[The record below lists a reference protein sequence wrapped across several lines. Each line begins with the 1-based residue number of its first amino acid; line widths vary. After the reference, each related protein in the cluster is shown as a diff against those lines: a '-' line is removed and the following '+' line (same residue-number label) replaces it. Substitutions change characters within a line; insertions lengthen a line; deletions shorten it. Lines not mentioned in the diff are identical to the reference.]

1 MDEVEAVV
9 IGAGVIGLA
18 AARALALAG
27 HEVVVLE
34 RAYTIGF
41 ETSSRNSEV
50 IHGGLYYPQGSLKA
64 TACVAGRER
73 LYAYC
78 AEHGVP
84 HARLGKLIVATEEAE
99 IPGVEKIEAA
109 SLANGVTNLEWLT
122 ASEAQRLEP
131 ELNCVAA
138 LLSPSTGIIDS
149 HALMLAYQGEA
160 EEAGAFVAFRSPVLG
175 GRGPGGRVRAR
186 CRRRRARDDPLPYPG
201 QCRRPACARPWRA
214 LIDGVPPETIPPAY
228 FCRGVYFTLLG
239 KTPFRRL
246 IYPVPVPGGLG
257 VHITLDLAG
266 QARFGPDVEWIPD
279 VDYAV
284 DPRRG
289 DAFYAAVR
297 RYWPGLRDG
306 ALAAGLCRHPPEDQ
320 RPERGGGR
328 FCRAGAGDARRP
340 RSRQSLRHRIAG
352 PDGLVAAGRRGIAP
366 ARPVAVRLV
375 AVVAQPPERHRP
387 RQHFRQG
394 GAEDRD
400 LAAPIEILRQ
410 PRIAGMREQRRADS
424 EV

>member
-1 MDEVEAVV
+1 MDPAVDEVEAVV
-9 IGAGVIGLA
+9 VGAGVIGLA

-50 IHGGLYYPQGSLKA
+50 IHGGLYYPAGSLKA

-99 IPGVEKIEAA
+99 IPGVQKIEAA
-109 SLANGVTNLEWLT
+109 SRANGVTNLEWLT
-122 ASEAQRLEP
+122 ASEAQLLEP
-131 ELNCVAA
+131 ELHCVAA

-175 GRGPGGRVRAR
+175 GRVLAAGSKDGFELDVGGDEPVTIRCHILVNAAGLHAPALAR
-186 CRRRRARDDPLPYPG
+186 
-201 QCRRPACARPWRA
+201 

-284 DPRRG
+284 DARRG

-306 ALAAGLCRHPPEDQ
+306 ALQPGYAGIRPKISGPNEAAADFVVQGPETHGV
-320 RPERGGGR
+320 P
-328 FCRAGAGDARRP
+328 
-340 RSRQSLRHRIAG
+340 
-352 PDGLVAAGRRGIAP
+352 GLVNLYGIESPGLTASLPLADEVLRRLGP
-366 ARPVAVRLV
+366 WR
-375 AVVAQPPERHRP
+375 
-387 RQHFRQG
+387 
-394 GAEDRD
+394 
-400 LAAPIEILRQ
+400 
-410 PRIAGMREQRRADS
+410 S
-424 EV
+424 